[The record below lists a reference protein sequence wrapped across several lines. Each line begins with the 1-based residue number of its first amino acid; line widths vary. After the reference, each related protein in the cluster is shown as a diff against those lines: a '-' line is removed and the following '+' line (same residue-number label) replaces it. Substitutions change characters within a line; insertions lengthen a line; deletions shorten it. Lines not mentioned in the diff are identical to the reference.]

1 MLLHFV
7 TFSVVVDI
15 LCRNFTKPLNNKFRS
30 GVCACAE
37 GFARDD
43 KGKCVATSP
52 ATSLPPPPPAPPAL
66 STSEPPPKLLTVT
79 VMAKNVT
86 LPDNSAELIA
96 AVLPEAPEGTKY
108 QVILYSPINES
119 TYHDQALEES
129 WSWTISPL
137 FMIILRCGTCIKSR
151 TTGAANSK
159 LFLHYFL

>member
-7 TFSVVVDI
+7 TFSVAVDI

-108 QVILYSPINES
+108 QVIQYLSDIMTTSGHGKQIVIRQLSSLGNMAILGVCDE
-119 TYHDQALEES
+119 LE
-129 WSWTISPL
+129 
-137 FMIILRCGTCIKSR
+137 II
-151 TTGAANSK
+151 
-159 LFLHYFL
+159 